1 MYPLMGKSDPARLYP
16 LNHVQNS
23 INQMEIVFLM
33 LLKFGLGFRNNLS
46 LIWSICMHNTHHI
59 FKKIVIN
66 HFFFTNYPLPQ
77 LLSLSRMPAWKLFR
91 KHQMF
96 SNWICFSSRRRS
108 GPRRTRSAAS
118 EELVTSLSLRWKPND
133 TCPSLTSLSWHLWEL
148 VKFSEDLFW
157 ELGNH
162 LWVQKVTS
170 LGSQVK
176 SSENGKRPPC
186 HINSYQWHLP
196 SDNQL
201 ICDSRLSPWQ
211 KSLASH
217 VFLSAVCDSHFQ
229 FLSTFFTFNLI
240 PPQLVSFMVRLE
252 QNSLCLVFER
262 MWGLA
267 NKEPSGASW
276 HQVDPL
282 GKQTRHQ
289 TWKPRLIPDTLSKSK
304 VNIDDWRT
312 KQRTT

>member
-1 MYPLMGKSDPARLYP
+1 M
-16 LNHVQNS
+16 
-23 INQMEIVFLM
+23 
-33 LLKFGLGFRNNLS
+33 NN
-46 LIWSICMHNTHHI
+46 
-59 FKKIVIN
+59 
-66 HFFFTNYPLPQ
+66 PLPQ
-77 LLSLSRMPAWKLFR
+77 LLSLSRMHAWKLFR
-91 KHQMF
+91 NHQMF
-96 SNWICFSSRRRS
+96 NVQLNLFFQPAKEWTPENEISCQWRGGDITLTPVKTQRHLS
-108 GPRRTRSAAS
+108 
-118 EELVTSLSLRWKPND
+118 VTD
-133 TCPSLTSLSWHLWEL
+133 ITQLTSLRTGEIQWGPLLRAGEPS
-148 VKFSEDLFW
+148 
-157 ELGNH
+157 LGT
-162 LWVQKVTS
+162 KVTS
-170 LGSQVK
+170 LGPQVK
-176 SSENGKRPPC
+176 SLQNGKRPPC

-201 ICDSRLSPWQ
+201 ICDSRLSTRQ

-282 GKQTRHQ
+282 GKQTTNQ

>member
-1 MYPLMGKSDPARLYP
+1 
-16 LNHVQNS
+16 
-23 INQMEIVFLM
+23 
-33 LLKFGLGFRNNLS
+33 
-46 LIWSICMHNTHHI
+46 
-59 FKKIVIN
+59 
-66 HFFFTNYPLPQ
+66 
-77 LLSLSRMPAWKLFR
+77 
-91 KHQMF
+91 MF

-162 LWVQKVTS
+162 LWVQKWHHSARKWNLLKMANVHHATSTPTSDIFLVT
-170 LGSQVK
+170 
-176 SSENGKRPPC
+176 
-186 HINSYQWHLP
+186 INLSVTQDYQPGTSHLL
-196 SDNQL
+196 DL
-201 ICDSRLSPWQ
+201 F
-211 KSLASH
+211 ASH